1 MARQKLT
8 DAEIEEALA
17 RLPGW
22 SKSEKHEAIAKSFA
36 FRDFCEAFG
45 FMSRVALIAEKMDH
59 HPDWSNVYRHVHITL
74 TTHDSGG
81 VTAHD
86 IALAGKIEAIVAGA

>member
-8 DAEIEEALA
+8 DAEIVEAL
-17 RLPGW
+17 RTLRGW
-22 SKSEKHEAIAKSFA
+22 SKSEKHEAIAKSFG
-36 FRDFCEAFG
+36 FRDFSEAFG
-45 FMSRVALIAEKMDH
+45 FMSRVALAAEKMDH

-81 VTAHD
+81 VTAQD
-86 IALAGKIEAIVAGA
+86 VALAQKIEAILGN